1 MIDVDPL
8 IRAELDEAV
17 PVFPPELRD
26 WSGVLA
32 RSGELARTRR
42 RRRRLTVVALAGA
55 AIALLAATPLGGA
68 IARGVGGFSDW
79 LTGTPGAPVSPDAQ
93 RRFEAAAR
101 FPNDPELKQ
110 LLRIDLDGRLFYLYG
125 FETGNVVCL
134 RVAVRALAGAGPE
147 SACVS
152 RSDLRRSG
160 DLILPVKAN
169 LSVGQLGPIQRRRSD
184 PPTVPRYLLT
194 FGIAA
199 AEVDRVTVQADSGTS
214 AATVRNGA
222 FLHVLEPGRRGNWA
236 RTVTAATRDGRT
248 DVVPISVQVSGQPPP
263 VTNLRLRGPAA
274 IEREVRNGTIGWFD
288 RREPRGISAAEAGL
302 NRGIPCCAGFVRVI
316 YPDPGDFLGVTVGDK
331 TLWVGPQPTRFPR
344 VSDDTIC
351 SGLLSRGGS
360 SAGCRPRSGLFSE
373 GPLSLSWGFSGGGQQ
388 IWIVSGL
395 VSDDVARLRVYL
407 GDGGQWDAPL
417 RDNATAFRIQRAKF
431 PVRLVAYDE
440 ADRVVGIQ
448 VIRGR

>member
-1 MIDVDPL
+1 MNDL
-8 IRAELDEAV
+8 EQEIRAGLDEALPAV
-17 PVFPPELRD
+17 PLELRD
-26 WSGVLA
+26 WEGVLA
-32 RSGELARTRR
+32 RAGEPARR
-42 RRRRLTVVALAGA
+42 RRRRRISGVVLVGG
-55 AIALLAATPLGGA
+55 LLAALAVTPLGGA
-68 IARGVGGFSDW
+68 IVRGVGGFSDW
-79 LTGTPGAPVSPDAQ
+79 LSGTPGSSVSPEAQ

-134 RVAVRALAGAGPE
+134 RVAVRAVAGAGPE

-169 LSVGQLGPIQRRRSD
+169 LSVGHIGRLPRSPTD

-199 AEVDRVTVQADSGTS
+199 AEVDRVTVQADSGSS
-214 AATVRNGA
+214 AAAVRNGA
-222 FLHVLEPGRRGNWA
+222 FLHVLEPGRRGIWA
-236 RTVTAATRDGRT
+236 RTVTAATGDGRT
-248 DVVPISVQVSGQPPP
+248 GVVPISVQASGQPPP
-263 VTNLRLRGPAA
+263 VTKLRLQGPAA

-302 NRGIPCCAGFVRVI
+302 GRGRPCCAGFVRVI
-316 YPDPGDFLGVTVGDK
+316 YPDPGDFLGVAVGDK
-331 TLWVGPQPTRFPR
+331 TLWAMPRSSRFPR
-344 VSDDTIC
+344 VDDSIC
-351 SGLLSRGGS
+351 FGLLTRGTS
-360 SAGCRPRSGLFSE
+360 SAACRPKATTFAGS
-373 GPLSLSWGFSGGGQQ
+373 PLNLGWGFSGGGQQ
-388 IWIVSGL
+388 IWIVSGV
-395 VSDDVARLRVYL
+395 VSDDVARLRVFL

-440 ADRVVGIQ
+440 AGRIVGNQ
-448 VIRGR
+448 VIMGG

>member
-1 MIDVDPL
+1 MNDVDQQ
-8 IRAELDEAV
+8 IRAGLDEAV
-17 PVFPPELRD
+17 PAVPLEHRD
-26 WSGVLA
+26 WDAVLA
-32 RSGELARTRR
+32 RAGEPARR
-42 RRRRLTVVALAGA
+42 RRRRISAVVLAAAVVATLTV
-55 AIALLAATPLGGA
+55 TPLGGA

-79 LTGTPGAPVSPDAQ
+79 LSGTPGESVSPDAQ

-101 FPNDPELKQ
+101 FPNDPELRQ

-134 RVAVRALAGAGPE
+134 RIAVRAVGGAGPE

-169 LSVGQLGPIQRRRSD
+169 LSVGHVGRLPRSPTD

-199 AEVDRVTVQADSGTS
+199 AEVERVTVQADNGTS

-236 RTVTAATRDGRT
+236 RTVTAATDDGRT
-248 DVVPISVQVSGQPPP
+248 DVVPISVHVSGQPPP
-263 VTNLRLRGPAA
+263 VTTFRLRGPAT
-274 IEREVRNGTIGWFD
+274 IERQVRNGTIGWFD
-288 RREPRGISAAEAGL
+288 RREPRGISADEAGL
-302 NRGIPCCAGFVRVI
+302 GGAGRPCCAGFVRVI

-331 TLWVGPQPTRFPR
+331 TLWAAPQSSRFPR
-344 VSDDTIC
+344 VGDDSIC
-351 SGLLSRGGS
+351 FGLLTRGTS
-360 SAGCRPRSGLFSE
+360 SAGCAPRPLFKE
-373 GPLSLSWGFSGGGQQ
+373 RPLHLGWGFAGGGQQ

-395 VSDDVARLRVYL
+395 VSDDVARLRVFL

-417 RDNATAFRIQRAKF
+417 RDNATAFRVQRAKF

-440 ADRVVGIQ
+440 ADRIVGNQ
-448 VIRGR
+448 VIPNR

>member
-1 MIDVDPL
+1 MNDVDRR
-8 IRAELDEAV
+8 IRAGLDEAMPPV
-17 PVFPPELRD
+17 PTDLRD
-26 WSGVLA
+26 WEGVLTRA
-32 RSGELARTRR
+32 GEPARR
-42 RRRRLTVVALAGA
+42 RRRRRISGVVLAGT
-55 AIALLAATPLGGA
+55 LLAMLSVTPLGGA
-68 IARGVGGFSDW
+68 IVRGVDGFSDW
-79 LTGTPGAPVSPDAQ
+79 LSGTPGSPVPPDAQ

-134 RVAVRALAGAGPE
+134 RVAVRAVAGAGPE

-169 LSVGQLGPIQRRRSD
+169 LSVGHVGRLPRSPTD

-222 FLHVLEPGRRGNWA
+222 FLHVLEPGRRGIWA
-236 RTVTAATRDGRT
+236 RTVTATTGDGRT
-248 DVVPISVQVSGQPPP
+248 DVVPISVQASGQPPP

-274 IEREVRNGTIGWFD
+274 IERQVRDGRIGWFD

-302 NRGIPCCAGFVRVI
+302 GRGRPCCAGFVRVI

-331 TLWVGPQPTRFPR
+331 TLWAMPRSSRFPR
-344 VSDDTIC
+344 VGDDSIC
-351 SGLLSRGGS
+351 FGLITRGTS
-360 SAGCRPRSGLFSE
+360 SAGCRPRSDLFSE
-373 GPLSLSWGFSGGGQQ
+373 SPLNLSWGFSGGGQQ

-407 GDGGQWDAPL
+407 GDGEQWDAPL

-431 PVRLVAYDE
+431 PVRLVAYDG
-440 ADRVVGIQ
+440 ANRIVGDQ